1 LQWSLATWL
10 AKKSITSWKA
20 IELYQAT
27 RLADI
32 IFTLKQQ
39 GWNIITTMRY
49 EPNGMRYAIY
59 PLHQLPRGQKM
70 KNKYQRNLFYKQHD
84 EPTWASA
91 LGVVC
96 LAIMFLVLAFI

>member
-1 LQWSLATWL
+1 
-10 AKKSITSWKA
+10 
-20 IELYQAT
+20 
-27 RLADI
+27 
-32 IFTLKQQ
+32 
-39 GWNIITTMRY
+39 
-49 EPNGMRYAIY
+49 
-59 PLHQLPRGQKM
+59 M

>member
-1 LQWSLATWL
+1 MSKAPTTKIAMVAGHLV

-59 PLHQLPRGQKM
+59 H
-70 KNKYQRNLFYKQHD
+70 
-84 EPTWASA
+84 
-91 LGVVC
+91 
-96 LAIMFLVLAFI
+96 FISYPEVKK